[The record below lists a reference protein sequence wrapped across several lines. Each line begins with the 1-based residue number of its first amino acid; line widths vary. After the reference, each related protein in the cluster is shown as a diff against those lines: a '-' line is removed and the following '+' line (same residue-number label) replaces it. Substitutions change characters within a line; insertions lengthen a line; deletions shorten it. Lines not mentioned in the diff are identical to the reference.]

1 VAFQDRAPGHEGEMI
16 VALDHRDLAAHQH
29 EGVSPGNW
37 TIECEKI
44 GI

>member
-1 VAFQDRAPGHEGEMI
+1 MTFTGEKFRLSLVRRWGAAQD
-16 VALDHRDLAAHQH
+16 VL
-29 EGVSPGNW
+29 SPANW